1 MESIVDLRNE
11 INTILDYFKR
21 SKAFFQYIGD
31 EYVNER
37 KLTPYNIAPGVQQ
50 FTEYDKPIT
59 KEFQER
65 QNSIGHYLNQN
76 FCIRLLAVLNSH
88 HVVGDKKEE
97 SIDQNLPGW
106 EDLEILRR
114 LRHRFAHS
122 SGKYDSRDSDDKKL
136 MQALMLKYEPCP
148 KEPPDFP
155 INQDKVI
162 YPITKAVLQYAE
174 AKFSRQ

>member
-1 MESIVDLRNE
+1 MGSIEDLRNE
-11 INTILDYFKR
+11 INIILDYFKR
-21 SKAFFQYIGD
+21 SKAFFQYIED
-31 EYVNER
+31 KYVTKR
-37 KLTPYNIAPGVQQ
+37 KLPPYNIVPGVQQ
-50 FTEYDKPIT
+50 LIEYDTPIT

-76 FCIRLLAVLNSH
+76 FCIRLYAVLNSH
-88 HVVGDKKEE
+88 HVVGDKEN
-97 SIDQNLPGW
+97 IDKNLSGW
-106 EDLEILRR
+106 EDLDILRR
-114 LRHRFAHS
+114 LRNRFAHS
-122 SGKYDSRDSDDKKL
+122 SGKYDSGESDDKIL
-136 MQALMLKYEPCP
+136 MEKLMLKYEPCP